1 MEPVSA
7 IVAVVANEVRERLV
21 SRIMAAGFAIAA
33 AVADEASLRNALSI
47 AAPQSWLAAAGD
59 PLSVRAFAQLAGDAR
74 RPFVAFVDGWDADFL
89 HRLPLANGGGVL
101 HSAVRGAS
109 LHAALAAVREGLIV
123 VAPGPSMPAVAAAGL
138 RTQPLS
144 PREREVLTVAAAGLS
159 TKAIA
164 RQLELSPNTVKFHLQ
179 AAFEKLGAATRTE
192 AVVTAIRRGEL
203 SI

>member
-1 MEPVSA
+1 
-7 IVAVVANEVRERLV
+7 
-21 SRIMAAGFAIAA
+21 MAAGFTIAA
-33 AVADEASLRNALSI
+33 AVADKVSLRSALSI

-59 PLSVRAFAQLAGDAR
+59 PLSVRVFAQLAAEAH
-74 RPFVAFVDGWDADFL
+74 RPYVAFIDAWDGDFL
-89 HRLPLANGGGVL
+89 RRLPLAHGAGVL
-101 HSAVRGAS
+101 HSSVRGAA
-109 LHAALAAVREGLIV
+109 LRAALSAVREGLIV
-123 VAPGPSMPAVAAAGL
+123 MAPGPSDPAVAAGL

-144 PREREVLTVAAAGLS
+144 PREREILTVAAAGLS

>member
-1 MEPVSA
+1 VSA
-7 IVAVVANEVRERLV
+7 IVAVVANEARERLV
-21 SRIMAAGFAIAA
+21 SRIVAAGFTIAA
-33 AVADEASLRNALSI
+33 AVADETSLRNALSI
-47 AAPQSWLAAAGD
+47 AAPQSWMAAAGD
-59 PLSVRAFAQLAGDAR
+59 PLSVRAFAQLAGEAR
-74 RPFVAFVDGWDADFL
+74 RPFVAFIDGRDGDFL

-101 HSAVRGAS
+101 DSSVRGAS
-109 LHAALAAVREGLIV
+109 LQAALAAVREGLIV
-123 VAPGPSMPAVAAAGL
+123 LAPGPSVPAVVAGL

-144 PREREVLTVAAAGLS
+144 PREREILTVAAAGLS

-164 RQLELSPNTVKFHLQ
+164 RQLELSPNTVKFHLR

>member
-1 MEPVSA
+1 VSA
-7 IVAVVANEVRERLV
+7 IIAAIANEARERLE
-21 SRIMAAGFAIAA
+21 SRVRAAGFTIAA
-33 AVADEASLRNALSI
+33 AVGDETSLRDALSI

-59 PLSVRAFAQLAGDAR
+59 PLSVRVFAQLAGDAR

-89 HRLPLANGGGVL
+89 HRLPLANGAGVL
-101 HSAVRGAS
+101 HSSVRGTS

-123 VAPGPSMPAVAAAGL
+123 VAPGPSMPALAAGL

-164 RQLELSPNTVKFHLQ
+164 RQLELSPNTVKFHLR

-192 AVVTAIRRGEL
+192 AVVIAIRRGEL

>member
-1 MEPVSA
+1 
-7 IVAVVANEVRERLV
+7 
-21 SRIMAAGFAIAA
+21 
-33 AVADEASLRNALSI
+33 
-47 AAPQSWLAAAGD
+47 LAAAGD
-59 PLSVRAFAQLAGDAR
+59 PFSVRVFAQLAADGR
-74 RPFVAFVDGWDADFL
+74 RPFIAFIDGWEGDVL
-89 HRLPLANGGGVL
+89 HPLPLANGGGVL
-101 HSAVRGAS
+101 HSSVHAAA
-109 LHAALAAVREGLIV
+109 LQAALAAVHEGLIV
-123 VAPGPSMPAVAAAGL
+123 VAPGPSIPAVAAGL

-144 PREREVLTVAAAGLS
+144 PREREILTAAAAGLS

>member
-1 MEPVSA
+1 VSA
-7 IVAVVANEVRERLV
+7 IVAVIANEARERLV
-21 SRIMAAGFAIAA
+21 SRIMAAGFTIAA
-33 AVADEASLRNALSI
+33 AVADEVSLRNALST

-59 PLSVRAFAQLAGDAR
+59 PLSVRVFAQLAGDAR
-74 RPFVAFVDGWDADFL
+74 RPFVAFVDGWDSDFL

-101 HSAVRGAS
+101 HSSVRGAS
-109 LHAALAAVREGLIV
+109 LQAVLAAVREGLIV
-123 VAPGPSMPAVAAAGL
+123 VAPGPSIPAVVAGL

-144 PREREVLTVAAAGLS
+144 PREREILTVAAAGLS

>member
-7 IVAVVANEVRERLV
+7 IVAVVAKEARERLV
-21 SRIMAAGFAIAA
+21 SRIMAAGFTIAA
-33 AVADEASLRNALSI
+33 AVADETSLRNALSI

-74 RPFVAFVDGWDADFL
+74 RPFVAFVDGWDGDFL

-101 HSAVRGAS
+101 HSSVRGAS
-109 LHAALAAVREGLIV
+109 LQAALAAVREGLIV
-123 VAPGPSMPAVAAAGL
+123 LAPGPSIPAVAAGL

-144 PREREVLTVAAAGLS
+144 PREREILTVAAAGLS

>member
-7 IVAVVANEVRERLV
+7 IIAVIANEARERLV

-33 AVADEASLRNALSI
+33 AVADETSLRNALSI

-101 HSAVRGAS
+101 HSSVRGAS

-123 VAPGPSMPAVAAAGL
+123 VAPGPSIPAVVAGL

>member
-1 MEPVSA
+1 
-7 IVAVVANEVRERLV
+7 V
-21 SRIMAAGFAIAA
+21 SRITAAGFTISA
-33 AVADEASLRNALSI
+33 AVADEASLRNVLSI

-59 PLSVRAFAQLAGDAR
+59 PLSVRTFAQLAGDAR

-101 HSAVRGAS
+101 HSSVRGAS
-109 LHAALAAVREGLIV
+109 LEAALAAVREGLIV
-123 VAPGPSMPAVAAAGL
+123 VAPGPSMPAVAAGL

-144 PREREVLTVAAAGLS
+144 PREREILTVAAAGLS